1 MIWLHQLAQDAG
13 FALRMLRRMP
23 AFTATVILTLALGIG
38 MTSAVFS
45 VFNAVLLRPLAY
57 PNPERLVWLS
67 MSDANAPFAMDIVLG
82 PDFLDWKAQAA
93 SFEHIV
99 AYDLSDDAVIL
110 DGRATR
116 ERVAMVTDGF
126 WDLTG
131 VRLVHGRVPTIGE
144 RDTLL
149 VSDDFFESRLRGD
162 PAAVGRAITVDG
174 RPLTIVGVLPRGFP
188 LARVRA
194 TRGGSLPNRSH

>member
-131 VRLVHGRVPTIGE
+131 VRLVHGRVPTIGSCM
-144 RDTLL
+144 D
-149 VSDDFFESRLRGD
+149 VSRRSGS
-162 PAAVGRAITVDG
+162 
-174 RPLTIVGVLPRGFP
+174 
-188 LARVRA
+188 A
-194 TRGGSLPNRSH
+194 TRCWYLLTSSNRGSGAILRQLEEP